1 MKKSTVLNGI
11 KEIAR
16 RADVSIATV
25 DRVIHKRSG
34 VSSKTRDKINGII
47 SELDYQP
54 NLLARRLALR
64 KTIRLASLIP
74 KVSEETSYW
83 EAPLKGIEQAESEI
97 RQYGIKV
104 EKYFFDQN
112 DKKSFVKQSQL
123 VLKSRPDGVL
133 LAPSFVE
140 EGLAF
145 TAKCREQQIPYVF
158 INSDLP
164 DEHSLCFI
172 GPREYKSGYQAGSLT
187 SYLVNETDRILIVN
201 IVTDF
206 EFILRKEQGFMDY
219 FYEHKKPNKIS
230 TLNISKTDPRTIKKT
245 LSKELDK
252 LGNVRVIYV
261 PNARVFMVAHY
272 LKETGR
278 KIILVGHDFLTEN
291 ISYLQQG
298 YIDFLICQKPFEQSY
313 RGIMALYQCLVL
325 SAPIERVQ
333 LMPIDII
340 TRENYSFYRF

>member
-1 MKKSTVLNGI
+1 M
-11 KEIAR
+11 
-16 RADVSIATV
+16 
-25 DRVIHKRSG
+25 
-34 VSSKTRDKINGII
+34 
-47 SELDYQP
+47 
-54 NLLARRLALR
+54 ARRLALR

-112 DKKSFVKQSQL
+112 DKQSFVKQSQV
-123 VLKSRPDGVL
+123 VLKSKPDGII

-145 TAKCREQQIPYVF
+145 AKKCWEQQIPYGF

-164 DEHSLCFI
+164 DQHSLCFI
-172 GPREYKSGYQAGSLT
+172 GPHGYKSGYQAGSLT
-187 SYLVNETDRILIVN
+187 SYLVNETDRILLVN
-201 IVTDF
+201 IATDF

-230 TLNISKTDPRTIKKT
+230 TLNINKLEPATIRRA

-261 PNARVFMVAHY
+261 PNARVFLVAQY

-278 KIILVGHDFLTEN
+278 KIILVGHDFLKEN
-291 ISYLQQG
+291 INYLQQG
-298 YIDFLICQKPFEQSY
+298 YIDFLICQKPFEQAY
-313 RGIMALYQCLVL
+313 RGIMAMYQSLVL
-325 SAPIERVQ
+325 SSPIERVQ
-333 LMPIDII
+333 LMPIDIV
-340 TRENYSFYRF
+340 TKENYSYYHI